1 MIYIEAK
8 KDHQTIEV
16 AITGHAYSNEPGK
29 DLVCCAISTLAQT
42 LAFYLQDIGV
52 VGEYVIEDG
61 SSYIKATLDKE
72 TEAAAEAILF
82 GMEQIA
88 KQYIQYAH
96 FVKM

>member
-16 AITGHAYSNEPGK
+16 AITGHSYSNEPGK

-42 LAFYLQDIGV
+42 LAFYLQDTGAK
-52 VGEYVIEDG
+52 GEYFIEEG
-61 SSYIKATLDKE
+61 SSYIKAALDKD

-88 KQYIQYAH
+88 NQYIQYISYR
-96 FVKM
+96 KM